1 VVEDPALGVWLHEIE
16 AQAAA
21 GRWQNI
27 CRADREHHRLALFIE
42 GHDTPDG
49 RQVRVPGQVSITCT
63 AGVQGKCLRA
73 GYRRRL
79 GELVTKDELLDAV
92 WDRRFISEGVIK
104 SAVSELRQALQGN
117 ALLPAWIETVP
128 RRGDR
133 FTGSASRA
141 SSKMRRRVPTF
152 G

>member
-1 VVEDPALGVWLHEIE
+1 MSMRWPFFVQPKPSPQSSARNIRVQVWNSALPLPGPCESSH
-16 AQAAA
+16 
-21 GRWQNI
+21 
-27 CRADREHHRLALFIE
+27 
-42 GHDTPDG
+42 G

-63 AGVQGKCLRA
+63 
-73 GYRRRL
+73 
-79 GELVTKDELLDAV
+79 
-92 WDRRFISEGVIK
+92 EGVIK
-104 SAVSELRQALQGN
+104 SAVSELRQALQGD